1 MIVLDIK
8 TNGRLENIADDFISD
23 IQSLSKKHKIELEV
37 KKDTSIS
44 DLEKVVINPIYISK
58 EVMSKNY
65 QSFHKEYLDKYVND
79 ERFNLMVMEIQ

>member
-8 TNGRLENIADDFISD
+8 TNERLESIADDFILD
-23 IQSLSKKHKIELEV
+23 MQSLSKKHKIELEIN
-37 KKDTSIS
+37 KDIKLL
-44 DLEKVVINPIYISK
+44 DLEKVVINPSYKSN

-79 ERFNLMVMEIQ
+79 DKFDLMVMEIK